1 MFKKLEELYAHTAP
15 ASVARSLFFNCRQQ
29 AAESVRVFVL
39 RLQECWQK
47 MMIKDTENIR
57 NPEVLMQDQFL
68 AGLYDDGLR
77 RDLRMKVTLDNT
89 LTFLDVKKEGILRA
103 GLEEDG
109 QACCGMV
116 KAAPTKQPWEDA
128 LQRLKA
134 ELKTELAKEV
144 ETQVSSLSQSLL
156 QGFRDEIQKVRF
168 EKAPQHQPPSTL

>member
-1 MFKKLEELYAHTAP
+1 
-15 ASVARSLFFNCRQQ
+15 
-29 AAESVRVFVL
+29 
-39 RLQECWQK
+39 
-47 MMIKDTENIR
+47 
-57 NPEVLMQDQFL
+57 
-68 AGLYDDGLR
+68 
-77 RDLRMKVTLDNT
+77 
-89 LTFLDVKKEGILRA
+89 
-103 GLEEDG
+103 
-109 QACCGMV
+109 MV